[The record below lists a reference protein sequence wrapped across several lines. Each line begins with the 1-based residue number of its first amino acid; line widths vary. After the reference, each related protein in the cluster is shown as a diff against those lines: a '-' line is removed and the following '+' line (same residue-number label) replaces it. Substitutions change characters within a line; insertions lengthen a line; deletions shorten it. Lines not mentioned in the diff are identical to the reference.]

1 MSLRDTLDLQVRW
14 GDLDAFNHV
23 NNTLFLRYVEEA
35 RIHLFRNIE
44 GEWENAEAGPV
55 VVNLNCNFRR
65 EIRYPATVR
74 VLTEAVQ
81 ASDKRMVMH
90 HRLVDA
96 EDEER
101 HYADA
106 EVTAVWV
113 SKKGG
118 GSIPLP
124 SVVRDALA

>member
-124 SVVRDALA
+124 SVVRDVLA

>member
-1 MSLRDTLDLQVRW
+1 MSLRDTLDLEVRW
-14 GDLDAFNHV
+14 GDMDAFEHV

-35 RIHLFRNIE
+35 RIRLFRNIE
-44 GEWENAEAGPV
+44 GDWDTDDAGPV
-55 VVNLNCNFRR
+55 VVNINCNFRR

-74 VLTEAVQ
+74 VLTEALQ

-96 EDEER
+96 KDEER

-106 EVTAVWV
+106 EITVVWV
-113 SKKGG
+113 SKQGG